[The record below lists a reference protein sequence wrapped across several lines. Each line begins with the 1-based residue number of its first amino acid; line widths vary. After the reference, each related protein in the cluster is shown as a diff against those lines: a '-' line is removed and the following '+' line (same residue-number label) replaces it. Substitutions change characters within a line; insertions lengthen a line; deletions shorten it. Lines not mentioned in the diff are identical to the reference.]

1 MKFLNIRRVKAMNEQ
16 ITILFFLIVGMGIT
30 LFLYL
35 WKAKKEVDYKK
46 DERWQLIQNKA
57 NNVANYLNYILIVFL
72 AIGETILTFSD
83 IQITLTLNRVLIY
96 GILFIGLRNAIEL
109 FALRHFDKQI

>member
-1 MKFLNIRRVKAMNEQ
+1 MNEQ
-16 ITILFFLIVGMGIT
+16 IIISFFMIIGTGIT

-35 WKAKKEVDYKK
+35 WKVKKEIDYKK

-57 NNVANYLNYILIVFL
+57 NNTANYSNYILIVFL
-72 AIGETILTFSD
+72 AVGEAILTFSD

-96 GILFIGLRNAIEL
+96 GVLFIGLRNGIEL
-109 FALRHFDKQI
+109 FALRYFDDQL

>member
-1 MKFLNIRRVKAMNEQ
+1 MKFLNTRRVKAMNDQ
-16 ITILFFLIVGMGIT
+16 TTILFFLIVGTGIT

-35 WKAKKEVDYKK
+35 WKAKKEIDYKK

-72 AIGETILTFSD
+72 AVGEAVLLFSD
-83 IQITLTLNRVLIY
+83 IQITLTLNRVVTY

-109 FALRHFDKQI
+109 FALRYFDKQM